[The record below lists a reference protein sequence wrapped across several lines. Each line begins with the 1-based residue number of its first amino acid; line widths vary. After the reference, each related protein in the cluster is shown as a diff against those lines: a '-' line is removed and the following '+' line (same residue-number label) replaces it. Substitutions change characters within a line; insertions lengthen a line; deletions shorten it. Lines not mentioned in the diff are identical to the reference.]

1 MYLRTT
7 RVKRP
12 DGHVDEYIRL
22 VESYWN
28 DGSPRHRV
36 ICNLGRK
43 EILAPHADALMCIL
57 KGEEKSSTCKNAD
70 AIGAWDW
77 GPMLVARHFW
87 QEIGLQHII
96 DGCARP
102 TDDREEVTDRALAL
116 VVNRLCEPT
125 SEHGIARWL
134 ETDYV
139 CNRRGG
145 RWLPEWRED
154 AERLSSK
161 RPRVRVK
168 DRQLRQWYGTLDR
181 LVRNKERIEKEL
193 FLHLRNLFSL
203 KADMV
208 FYDLT
213 STYFEGHGPAGL
225 AFHGHSRDEKPRNRQ
240 ILIGQVMI
248 DGWPIAHHVFEG
260 NKRDSTTVA
269 AVLKD
274 IEERLGLRRVIF
286 VGDRGMVTSDNIDL
300 LRSKHHGYMVGLSR
314 RRRPEVIAYIRAA
327 QGPWLECPM
336 GITAQEKT
344 NPPKTLV
351 QEVPSGKQ
359 GVRVFVVHSDER
371 LQYERGE
378 REKAMLRVQQALEA
392 LKERVT
398 HKKLKA
404 PEKIGAA
411 AARIL
416 ARKHGA
422 RYYDWRLQDGKFEY
436 FEHPVN
442 LAQEKDLEGKYLIQT
457 EEPNFSALDA
467 VAIYK
472 ELSEVERAFRGLKD
486 VIEMHPVY
494 HQKAHRVKAHVF
506 VASLAFL
513 IDRALEKKLKSA
525 QIDISSVE
533 AWQMLKTVR
542 VVEIDLGN
550 GERKQSVTH
559 GSARAAHILK
569 AAGLKNLDPD
579 CEQKSAKDAA

>member
-1 MYLRTT
+1 MYLRIT
-7 RVKRP
+7 RIKRA
-12 DGHVDEYIRL
+12 DGHIDEYIRL

-28 DGSPRHRV
+28 DGSPRHRI

-43 EILAPHADALMCIL
+43 EILAPHADALMRIL
-57 KGEEKSSTCKNAD
+57 KGEEKRAGNQAAD
-70 AIGAWDW
+70 AVGAWDW
-77 GPMLVARHFW
+77 GPMLVARYFW
-87 QEIGLQHII
+87 QELGLQRII

-102 TDDREEVTDRALAL
+102 IDAREEVTDRALAL
-116 VVNRLCEPT
+116 VANRLCEPT

-139 CNRRGG
+139 CNRKGE
-145 RWLPEWRED
+145 RWLPDWRED
-154 AERLSSK
+154 AERLASK

-181 LVRNKERIEKEL
+181 LIRSKGKIEKEL
-193 FLHLRNLFSL
+193 FLSLRNLFSL
-203 KADMV
+203 QADLV

-225 AFHGHSRDEKPRNRQ
+225 AYHGHSRDDKPRNRQ
-240 ILIGQVMI
+240 VLVGQVMI

-269 AVLKD
+269 DVLKD
-274 IEERLGLRRVIF
+274 IEERFGLRRVVF
-286 VGDRGMVTSDNIDL
+286 VGDRGMVTSDNIEL
-300 LRSKHHGYMVGLSR
+300 LRSKHHGYLVGLNR
-314 RRRPEVIAYIRAA
+314 RRRPEVIAHIRAA

-336 GITAQEKT
+336 GITAREKT

-359 GVRVFVVHSDER
+359 GVRVFIVHSDER

-378 REKAMLRVQQALEA
+378 REKAMLKVQQEMQALQ
-392 LKERVT
+392 ERVAQG
-398 HKKLKA
+398 KLKA

-411 AARIL
+411 AARVL
-416 ARKHGA
+416 ARNHGS
-422 RYYDWRLQDGKFEY
+422 RYYDWRLQNGKFEF

-442 LAQEKDLEGKYLIQT
+442 LAQEKALEGKYVIQT

-486 VIEMHPVY
+486 VIEMRPVY
-494 HQKAHRVKAHVF
+494 HQKPHRVKAHVF

-513 IDRALEKKLKSA
+513 INRALEKKLKSA
-525 QIDISSVE
+525 QIDISSEE
-533 AWQMLKTVR
+533 AWQLLETVR

-550 GERKQSVTH
+550 EEQKQSVTH
-559 GSARAAHILK
+559 GSTRAAQILK
-569 AAGLKNLDPD
+569 AVGVSNLDPD
-579 CEQKSAKDAA
+579 TRAKPAKNAA